1 MLPSLGVSL
10 RDYKEDNN
18 GFPLVLGCLTTNLRS
33 QLPTKIEPHGTG

>member
-18 GFPLVLGCLTTNLRS
+18 GFPLVFGCLTTSLQP
-33 QLPTKIEPHGTG
+33 QLPTKIERHGTG